1 MPPSSGPDSAPG
13 MSPTHERKLEGSGE
27 IALYLRR
34 EIRTVQRWERNLGLP
49 IHRLPVGRQNA
60 VYAYP
65 SELDQW
71 YREREAKI
79 KAEEIRHPADAAAA
93 LVEIKNHE
101 TSSVSP
107 PAPDVESN
115 KGSEPRRL
123 YWLSSIAAILFA
135 ALLVSRFVLAPAL
148 FKPAAAIQPGG
159 KLRLFVRP
167 FQTVAGDAAQ
177 SEFTDGLTSE
187 LNNRL
192 GRLDPQR
199 LGVIAPTSSRQ
210 LAAKPISELEPLL
223 KLNYVLEGSV
233 RRANDKVR
241 IDISLISAK
250 EQTPLWSDSYTEN
263 LTDIL
268 KVQDEVADAIAQKL
282 LINLPKSSEGVPA
295 IDPQG
300 YDSYLRGRKY
310 WAIRD
315 LTHSVSAFENAVQ
328 SLPNLAQAHAGLASA
343 YALLS
348 QAPNDAVPQAVAGPK
363 AKAEVQKALALDPA
377 NVEAH
382 YVRGNI
388 LMYYD
393 WDFPADEAELRQAIR
408 IDPNNPTAHQWLGQ
422 YFMTQNRLAE
432 ARAETQRALDLD
444 PVSPIFT
451 TALAETSYYARDFD
465 DTIAKANLTLEQFP
479 HFLLAEYWLGSAYR
493 EKKMYAEA
501 IQHFRSACSLA
512 PDNPALLMVLGHSLA
527 LSGDRQGANAILTQ
541 LQTISRQRYVPVLYF
556 AGIHVGLGEFDQAF
570 QEMERAVLEHDDRL
584 IYLAVEPMADPL
596 RSDPRFQRLLA
607 SVHLDK
613 LRY

>member
-1 MPPSSGPDSAPG
+1 
-13 MSPTHERKLEGSGE
+13 
-27 IALYLRR
+27 
-34 EIRTVQRWERNLGLP
+34 
-49 IHRLPVGRQNA
+49 
-60 VYAYP
+60 
-65 SELDQW
+65 
-71 YREREAKI
+71 
-79 KAEEIRHPADAAAA
+79 
-93 LVEIKNHE
+93 
-101 TSSVSP
+101 
-107 PAPDVESN
+107 
-115 KGSEPRRL
+115 
-123 YWLSSIAAILFA
+123 WLLSIAGLLFA
-135 ALLVSRFVLAPAL
+135 AFLISRFVFVPSL
-148 FKPAAAIQPGG
+148 FKPAAAVQRGG
-159 KLRLFVRP
+159 KLRLFIRP
-167 FQTVAGDAAQ
+167 FQTVAGDAAET
-177 SEFTDGLTSE
+177 EFTDGLTSE

-192 GRLDPQR
+192 GRLDPER

-233 RRANDKVR
+233 RRASDKVR

-250 EQTPLWSDSYTEN
+250 EQTPLWSDSYTEK

-268 KVQDEVADAIAQKL
+268 KVQDEVADAVAQKL
-282 LINLPKSSEGVPA
+282 LFNLPKSSDGAPA

-310 WAIRD
+310 WAVRD
-315 LTHSVSAFENAVQ
+315 LAHSVPAFENAVQ
-328 SLPNLAQAHAGLASA
+328 RLPNLAQAHAGLASA

-377 NVEAH
+377 NAEAH

-393 WDFPADEAELRQAIR
+393 WDFPAAEAELFQAIR

-422 YFMTQNRLAE
+422 YFTTQNRLAE
-432 ARAETQRALDLD
+432 ARAEAQKALDLD

-465 DTIAKANLTLEQFP
+465 DTIVKANLTLEQFP

-493 EKKMYAEA
+493 DKKMDAEA
-501 IQHFRSACSLA
+501 IQPFRSACSLA

-527 LSGDRQGANAILTQ
+527 VSGDRQGANAVLTQ
-541 LQTISRQRYVPVLYF
+541 LQTMSRQRYVPVLYL

-570 QEMERAVLEHDDRL
+570 REMERAVLEHDDRL

-596 RSDPRFQRLLA
+596 RSAPRFQLLLA
-607 SVHLDK
+607 RVHLDK
-613 LRY
+613 LQHLRHRS